1 MLDKTSSKFYIF
13 VFGALLRGE
22 TEMSS
27 GLHKAEQR
35 VVMRIFIL
43 YMETTTVDATMV
55 SVIRK
60 SNLLGYEINVYG
72 SAEEPMF
79 LAKDVALWIEHSNPS
94 AMIGNVDDD
103 EKGIR
108 IAYTPGGKQE
118 MWFLTE
124 DGLYEVLMLSRKPI
138 AKQFKKGVKEILKTI
153 RKEGGYLVSK
163 NGESE
168 EDLMARAL
176 VVAKAA
182 LKRREERLRLQE
194 KQITELTDA
203 VNQMQP
209 KMTYLDNILSS
220 RDTMTVTQIAQDYGL
235 SAKKFNKIL
244 EEYRV
249 QRKVGGSWVV
259 YAPYLA
265 EGYVQSETFTFEYS
279 DGTQGTRLITKWTQK
294 GRMFLYQELKKR
306 GILPLIEQPIN

>member
-1 MLDKTSSKFYIF
+1 
-13 VFGALLRGE
+13 
-22 TEMSS
+22 
-27 GLHKAEQR
+27 
-35 VVMRIFIL
+35 
-43 YMETTTVDATMV
+43 MV
-55 SVIRK
+55 SVISK
-60 SNLLGYEINVYG
+60 SNLLGFEINVYG
-72 SAEEPMF
+72 SADEPLF
-79 LAKDVALWIEHSNPS
+79 LAKDVALWIEHSKPS
-94 AMIGNVDDD
+94 MMLDGVDDE
-103 EKGIR
+103 EKLKETILTSGQR
-108 IAYTPGGKQE
+108 RE

-153 RKEGGYLVSK
+153 RKDGGYLTSK
-163 NGESE
+163 DGESE

-176 VVAKAA
+176 VVARAT

-203 VNQMQP
+203 VSQMQP
-209 KMTYLDNILSS
+209 RMTYLDNILSS
-220 RDTMTVTQIAQDYGL
+220 RDTMTVTQIAQDYGM

-265 EGYVQSETFTFEYS
+265 KGYVQSETFTFEYA
-279 DGTQGTRLITKWTQK
+279 DGTQGARLITKWTQK
-294 GRMFLYQELKKR
+294 GRMFLYQELKKK
-306 GILPLIEQPIN
+306 GILPLIEQPNN